1 MRMRL
6 QVLTSVRRRKAIRL
20 AILAGVALATPM
32 STFAD
37 GDQDDS
43 QAISAETDAA
53 LMQAG
58 QEANTALEQL
68 ITARGAVATAAPAG
82 PSQISLSGVP
92 SDLKQP
98 INFSWNG
105 PSEALAAKFALA
117 IGYKFVVSGAKPTV
131 PTVVTMVFQ
140 NEPAIWALQRVG
152 IRIRDV
158 AQINVDAN
166 AHEIQLHYNVA
177 GQGLSGGIAGSAR
190 Q

>member
-58 QEANTALEQL
+58 K
-68 ITARGAVATAAPAG
+68 R
-82 PSQISLSGVP
+82 
-92 SDLKQP
+92 
-98 INFSWNG
+98 
-105 PSEALAAKFALA
+105 
-117 IGYKFVVSGAKPTV
+117 
-131 PTVVTMVFQ
+131 
-140 NEPAIWALQRVG
+140 
-152 IRIRDV
+152 RIPRWS
-158 AQINVDAN
+158 N
-166 AHEIQLHYNVA
+166 
-177 GQGLSGGIAGSAR
+177 S
-190 Q
+190 